1 MNRIEFIVFFL
12 FFSERALPELWRRN
26 PVSHCTSTF
35 YVTYTGSLSREC
47 ISRIIPAK
55 CVLILSQSY
64 DTYVYIYIFKS
75 LARKYNSKASD
86 FRKSC
91 REFRRNSKARVER
104 GKMVDIRN

>member
-12 FFSERALPELWRRN
+12 FFSDGALPELWRRN

-64 DTYVYIYIFKS
+64 DTYVYICIFKS

-91 REFRRNSKARVER
+91 REFR
-104 GKMVDIRN
+104 